1 MDKKKVDHQLLSK
14 LDSAIDSGTLN
25 QVHHA
30 LNNLSPPDIADQLE
44 TAPPKLR
51 RILWELIEDE
61 ISGEVLHELSDD
73 IQSEF
78 LKEMDSSEVAS
89 LTEGLD
95 VDDVVDILQQ
105 LPDRVIPE
113 VLQAMS
119 IQDRQRVES
128 VLTYD
133 EETAGGLMDTEVIT
147 VRPDITMDVVLRFLR
162 RHDEIPTIT
171 DNLFVVNRNDT
182 WTMFK

>member
-95 VDDVVDILQQ
+95 VDDYEVVRDHLAA
-105 LPDRVIPE
+105 L
-113 VLQAMS
+113 LAS
-119 IQDRQRVES
+119 
-128 VLTYD
+128 L
-133 EETAGGLMDTEVIT
+133 
-147 VRPDITMDVVLRFLR
+147 LR
-162 RHDEIPTIT
+162 RIGRPSSSAFSISPRSSR
-171 DNLFVVNRNDT
+171 NRIRALNNSRIAT
-182 WTMFK
+182 KSMIEFCTPRMYASA